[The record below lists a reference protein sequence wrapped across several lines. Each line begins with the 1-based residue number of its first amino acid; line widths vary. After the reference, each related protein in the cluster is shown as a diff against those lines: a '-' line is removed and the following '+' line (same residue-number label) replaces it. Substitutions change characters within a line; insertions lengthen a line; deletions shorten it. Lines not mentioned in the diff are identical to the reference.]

1 MTKNIIATIAFAV
14 ASALTVAPGTA
25 QTQRNQTTPRS
36 TLVGESPA
44 VQRMNEWTVGLAGGL
59 LEGTFI
65 RFAAEI
71 GKVLDDP
78 PNLRILPIVSY
89 GAVGNVEDLLYLK
102 GVDVA
107 ITQADVLDHF
117 KREGKVSNIGD
128 RVNYIIRFFLAE
140 VHVYARPEIKSIEDL
155 AGKKVSFNTLGS
167 AANLTGG
174 ILFDRL
180 GIKADRIYMNNAS
193 AIEKMRTGEISA
205 IVHVVGKPND
215 LFAKLKPE
223 PGFHFLP
230 VTYSDKFSDYYVP
243 VEITSDD
250 YPELIA
256 KGEKVES
263 IGVSTVL
270 AVYNWPKDSDRYRR
284 VSRFIEQLIAKFDD
298 FQKPPFQPKWK
309 EINLTATVPGWKRY
323 AVAEEVLS
331 RVKSAGDPPAAA
343 SPAPAGPVPAP
354 SQAAPARAPAS
365 TAPAGAAGADAL
377 EKFEAFIDQQVPANK
392 RRKLTATEREALV
405 EKYRAW
411 LQAQKGT
418 TPQ

>member
-1 MTKNIIATIAFAV
+1 MIALAFASVAV
-14 ASALTVAPGTA
+14 ASVLAASPGAA
-25 QTQRNQTTPRS
+25 QGQQRNQATSRS

-117 KREGKVSNIGD
+117 KREGKVANIGE

-155 AGKKVSFNTLGS
+155 AGKKVSFNTVGS

-180 GIKADRIYMNNAS
+180 GIKADRIYMNNSS

-215 LFAKLKPE
+215 LFTKLKPE

-230 VTYSDKFSDYYVP
+230 VTYSDKFSDFYVP
-243 VEITSDD
+243 VELTSAD

-284 VSRFIEQLIAKFDD
+284 VSRFIEQLVAKFDD

-309 EINLTATVPGWKRY
+309 EINLSATVPGWKRY
-323 AVAEEVLS
+323 VVAEELLA
-331 RVKSAGDPPAAA
+331 KLNPPEKQ
-343 SPAPAGPVPAP
+343 PAEKPAEKRSSEKPAGT
-354 SQAAPARAPAS
+354 AS
-365 TAPAGAAGADAL
+365 AMAGTPEAL
-377 EKFEAFIDQQVPANK
+377 EKFEAFIDQEMP
-392 RRKLTATEREALV
+392 RRKRKLSDREREALF

-411 LQAQKGT
+411 LETQK
-418 TPQ
+418 